1 MANLLRAEFYKL
13 AHNGSFWMIGLVSFL
28 LGRVLLLDG
37 RQTSHLFYSALYNV
51 PLLSFLTNI
60 WGAIWVGGEFQQ
72 GTLYWYVEAGHK
84 RIKVLLAKVVTYQVS
99 CAVVLLLPV
108 LLCGISGENLVEEKV
123 FSALEFGIISVLSL
137 VVTLAMCMPTF
148 FLAIAFRDIGR
159 TLVASMVLFFVSIFW
174 LNSVVAQSAAAIL
187 PMGQLRLLCEQP
199 LPAFVPVIW
208 VVDVVGILAL
218 FFCTYG
224 IFRRS
229 DLR

>member
-1 MANLLRAEFYKL
+1 M
-13 AHNGSFWMIGLVSFL
+13 
-28 LGRVLLLDG
+28 
-37 RQTSHLFYSALYNV
+37 
-51 PLLSFLTNI
+51 
-60 WGAIWVGGEFQQ
+60 
-72 GTLYWYVEAGHK
+72 
-84 RIKVLLAKVVTYQVS
+84 
-99 CAVVLLLPV
+99 
-108 LLCGISGENLVEEKV
+108 EEKV

-199 LPAFVPVIW
+199 LPAFMPVIW

>member
-60 WGAIWVGGEFQQ
+60 WGAIWVGCEFQQ

-108 LLCGISGENLVEEKV
+108 LLCGISGENLWKKR
-123 FSALEFGIISVLSL
+123 FS
-137 VVTLAMCMPTF
+137 
-148 FLAIAFRDIGR
+148 
-159 TLVASMVLFFVSIFW
+159 
-174 LNSVVAQSAAAIL
+174 
-187 PMGQLRLLCEQP
+187 LR
-199 LPAFVPVIW
+199 
-208 VVDVVGILAL
+208 
-218 FFCTYG
+218 
-224 IFRRS
+224 
-229 DLR
+229 

>member
-1 MANLLRAEFYKL
+1 M
-13 AHNGSFWMIGLVSFL
+13 
-28 LGRVLLLDG
+28 
-37 RQTSHLFYSALYNV
+37 
-51 PLLSFLTNI
+51 
-60 WGAIWVGGEFQQ
+60 
-72 GTLYWYVEAGHK
+72 YWYVEAGHK

-199 LPAFVPVIW
+199 LPAFMPVILGSGCCW
-208 VVDVVGILAL
+208 YFGLIFLYVWYFSKILFEIKGDWCDKL
-218 FFCTYG
+218 TENG
-224 IFRRS
+224 
-229 DLR
+229 